1 MSQVGSAPAAGQIHD
16 YSPGITESG
25 LFWTVAVPPEA
36 VQFDSDLVGASYRQT
51 DLDLVDAFNLVNALA
66 GGPEVPG
73 RVSFVVEWTATG
85 PSAPMRNEAH
95 GFTGEF
101 REARATVTWSGRTSD
116 SSYVSAPAATSNSI
130 FGFIGR
136 ERNGMFFS

>member
-36 VQFDSDLVGASYRQT
+36 VAFDSDLASASYRQT

-85 PSAPMRNEAH
+85 PGEPMRNEAH

-101 REARATVTWSGRTSD
+101 REARATVTWSGNTSD
-116 SSYVSAPAATSNSI
+116 SSYISEPAATSNSI

-136 ERNGMFFS
+136 ERNGVFSS